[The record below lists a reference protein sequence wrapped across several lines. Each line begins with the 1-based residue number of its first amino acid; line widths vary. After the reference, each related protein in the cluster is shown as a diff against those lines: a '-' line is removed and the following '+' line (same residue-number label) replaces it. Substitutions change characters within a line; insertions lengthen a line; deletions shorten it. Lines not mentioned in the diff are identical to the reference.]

1 MRKEGYKLAMVD
13 PKELK
18 EMKSGFSLFLISKAH
33 LLLIIHK
40 ILYEKKKTINRFK
53 MPRSVLLCC

>member
-18 EMKSGFSLFLISKAH
+18 EMKSVFSLFLISKAH

-40 ILYEKKKTINRFK
+40 ILYEKKKNNKQI
-53 MPRSVLLCC
+53 